1 MKVARLYLRV
11 STDEQDISRLS
22 LAETEQ
28 RVGSIR
34 AKGELRLL
42 HDPDDSD
49 SRQPLNPVFRS
60 TAPQTPLRG
69 IEGGCSSRNGSNSY
83 T

>member
-22 LAETEQ
+22 LAEAEQ

-49 SRQPLNPVFRS
+49 S
-60 TAPQTPLRG
+60 
-69 IEGGCSSRNGSNSY
+69 
-83 T
+83 